1 MASEV
6 RSQIV
11 GTYDFSR
18 QTTVKAITNNITL
31 SATLLKGAAFHYK
44 VDSLFLSWHTA
55 YIGILQDPFTLTGY
69 AQHKIIS
76 EILHL
81 CWFDDTNS
89 QGIIFSRFYNPISLN
104 ILALIFAMVS
114 LNIVYC
120 VYVIH
125 IYFQIDHCLNE
136 WSTGKHVRADFSEK
150 LSAES
155 YHAYVADLKTWND
168 LNKPVVDNI
177 RKKYYLRAR

>member
-1 MASEV
+1 VASEV

-44 VDSLFLSWHTA
+44 VNTCFLSWRTGGTA
-55 YIGILQDPFTLTGY
+55 YIGILQDPFTMIGY
-69 AQHKIIS
+69 AQHRIIS

-81 CWFDDTNS
+81 CWFEEANS
-89 QGIIFSRFYNPISLN
+89 PGIIFSQFYNPISLN
-104 ILALIFAMVS
+104 TLALIFVMVS

-120 VYVIH
+120 A
-125 IYFQIDHCLNE
+125 FM
-136 WSTGKHVRADFSEK
+136 
-150 LSAES
+150 S
-155 YHAYVADLKTWND
+155 YS
-168 LNKPVVDNI
+168 
-177 RKKYYLRAR
+177 YLRPD